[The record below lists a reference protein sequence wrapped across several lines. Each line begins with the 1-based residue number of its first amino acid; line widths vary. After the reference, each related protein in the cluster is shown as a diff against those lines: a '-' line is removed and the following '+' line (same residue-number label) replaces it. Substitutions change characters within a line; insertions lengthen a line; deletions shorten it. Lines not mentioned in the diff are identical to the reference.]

1 MPLPPA
7 RYPTIRESIDK
18 QRAEMKA
25 RMHEMKER
33 YLEPILS
40 RFPTMLPTKPDSAAR
55 WGLYSSLFWFLI
67 WLLMALTRVIKV
79 VFPGFLDNW
88 GWFSYGRLRQAEP
101 NVLLWGVLFTGLVG
115 AAFAILPRLC
125 RTTLWSERI
134 GTQSMILHN
143 QVVLAGTVLI
153 MLGRTQ
159 GITGGEWIVPIDIA
173 LVNVFFM
180 VAQNLFATMAK
191 RTQVKLYISAWYF
204 LAAFVLLP
212 VSVAIANFA
221 SPYFSGVKQAIL
233 VSFGQ
238 AGVLTGLTLLGLG
251 VAHFVLPRA
260 TGNPLASGRTAM
272 VAFWALLLTGP
283 FIGPA
288 FTVLGPMQDWVETL
302 GIVMATAMVI
312 PAVFVLW
319 TLLATM
325 RGAWLTADPG
335 AKFVVAGVAFWTLGV
350 LHLAA
355 GSYRHASAIVGLTSW
370 TEAHW
375 VLLSGG
381 LGFWLVG
388 LMYHMLPRITGR
400 GIFSQ
405 WLASWHFWAASAGIV
420 IVWLSLS
427 VAGVVQG
434 YLQVAGAETD
444 SGIARGSRWYIIIL
458 ATRPMQAVRLLAG
471 SLVFASVIA
480 FIVNVQQTIAN
491 GEEVSPEPVEEPVA
505 VGVGAA

>member
-7 RYPTIRESIDK
+7 RYPTLRESVDK

-25 RMHEMKER
+25 RVNAMKNR

-88 GWFSYGRLRQAEP
+88 GWMSFGRLHQAEP
-101 NVLLWGVLFTGLVG
+101 NVLLWGVLFTGLAG

-134 GTQSMILHN
+134 GTQTIILHN

-180 VAQNLFATMAK
+180 IAQNLFATMAK
-191 RTQVKLYISAWYF
+191 RTDAKLYITAWYF
-204 LAAFVLLP
+204 LAAFVVLP
-212 VSVAIANFA
+212 VSVAVANFA
-221 SPYFSGVKQAIL
+221 SPFFFGVKQAIL

-238 AGVLTGLTLLGLG
+238 AGVFTGMTLLGLG

-260 TGNPLASGRTAM
+260 TGNPLWSWRSATTG
-272 VAFWALLLTGP
+272 FWGLLLAGP
-283 FIGPA
+283 LIGPA

-302 GIVMATAMVI
+302 GIVMATALVI
-312 PAVFVLW
+312 PAAFVLA
-319 TLLATM
+319 TFLGTM
-325 RGAWLTADPG
+325 RGAWMTTDPG
-335 AKFVVAGVAFWTLGV
+335 AKFVLAGTVFWTLGV

-355 GSYRHASAIVGLTSW
+355 GAYRHASAVVGLTPW
-370 TEAHW
+370 IEAHW
-375 VLLSGG
+375 ILLSGA

-388 LMYHMLPRITGR
+388 LMYHMLPRIRGR
-400 GIFSQ
+400 QLYSQ
-405 WLASWHFWAASAGIV
+405 WLASWHFWAATAGIL
-420 IVWLSLS
+420 IAWLSLS

-434 YLQVAGAETD
+434 YVQVAGAETG
-444 SGIARGSRWYIIIL
+444 SGIADGSRWYIVLL
-458 ATRPMQAVRLLAG
+458 ATRPMQAIRLIAG
-471 SLVFASVIA
+471 GLVFASVIA
-480 FIVNVQQTIAN
+480 FIVNVQQTIAS
-491 GEEVSPEPVEEPVA
+491 GEEVEPEPVPEPVA
-505 VGVGAA
+505 VGGAA